1 MTSGTFRSIDLESI
15 SVDRAG
21 RQRKEITQEDIESLG
36 ESIRKI
42 GLIHPIVIQ
51 RETHE
56 LIAGERRFLAHKWLG
71 LTHIMCQYADEVD
84 PTELKIIELEENT
97 RRKDLTWQEQ
107 CLAIDEYHTIMSQR
121 DVTWTQDSTA
131 AALLLRQE
139 TVSEKLAVAKEIKS
153 GNSIIADAPKFST
166 ARGIV
171 RRAESRKGDAVVSQI
186 MEIEGAPKP
195 LPAEPIILNLNF
207 HQWQQT
213 YSGPLFNFIHCDFPY
228 GINADKRQQGY
239 SHEEHGSYA
248 DTEDHYWSLLLSLR
262 DSLPRVCAESCH
274 LMFWFSMRFYCETK
288 QRLEDMGW
296 NVDPFPLVWIKS
308 DNIGLLPDPERGPRR
323 IYETA
328 LFGSRGDRKIVR
340 ATSNAVSAPSVREG
354 HMSEK
359 SQLALEQFFK
369 MFVDGSTS
377 ILDPTAGSGSALR
390 AAKALGASY
399 LKGLEVNEDF
409 ARRANERL
417 R

>member
-1 MTSGTFRSIDLESI
+1 MTSGTFRSVEIDSI
-15 SVDRAG
+15 SVNRAG
-21 RQRKEITQEDIESLG
+21 RQRKEISQEDIESLG

-56 LIAGERRFLAHKWLG
+56 LIAGERRYLAHKWLG
-71 LTHIMCQYADEVD
+71 LTHVMSQYADEVD

-107 CLAIDEYHTIMSQR
+107 CLAIDEFHTIMSQR
-121 DVTWTQDSTA
+121 DSSWTQDSTA
-131 AALLLRQE
+131 AALLLKQE
-139 TVSEKLAVAKEIKS
+139 TVSEKLAVAKEIKA

-171 RRAESRKGDAVVSQI
+171 RRAESRRGDEVVAQI
-186 MEIEGAPKP
+186 MEIEGAPRP
-195 LPAEPIILNLNF
+195 QAVEPVILNLDF

-228 GINADKRQQGY
+228 GIGADKRQQGY
-239 SHEEHGSYA
+239 THQEHGSYA

-262 DSLPRVCAESCH
+262 DSLPRVAAESCH

-296 NVDPFPLVWIKS
+296 AIDPFPLIWTKT

-328 LFGSRGDRKIVR
+328 FYGSRGDRKIVR
-340 ATSNAVSAPSVREG
+340 ATSNSIGSASVRDG

-359 SQLALEQFFK
+359 SQLALEGFFK

-399 LKGLEVNEDF
+399 LKGLEINEEF
-409 ARRANERL
+409 AKRANERL
-417 R
+417 K

>member
-1 MTSGTFRSIDLESI
+1 MTSGTFRSIEIESI
-15 SVDRAG
+15 SVNRAG
-21 RQRKEITQEDIESLG
+21 RQRKEISQEDIEALG

-51 RETHE
+51 RDTHE

-71 LTHIMCQYADEVD
+71 LTHVMSQYADEVD
-84 PTELKIIELEENT
+84 PLELKVIELEENT

-107 CLAIDEYHTIMSQR
+107 CLAIDEYNSIMLQR
-121 DVTWTQDSTA
+121 DPTWTQSSTA
-131 AALLLRQE
+131 AALLLPE
-139 TVSEKLAVAKEIKS
+139 GTVTEKLAVAKEIKA
-153 GNSIIADAPKFST
+153 GNSIIADAPRFST

-171 RRAESRKGDAVVSQI
+171 RRAESRKGDEVVAQI
-186 MEIEGAPKP
+186 LEMEGTPKKE
-195 LPAEPIILNLNF
+195 EPESTILNTDF
-207 HQWQQT
+207 REWYKT
-213 YSGPLFNFIHCDFPY
+213 YTGPLFNLIHCDFPY

-239 SHEEHGSYA
+239 NHEELGSYA
-248 DTEDHYWSLLLSLR
+248 DTEDHYWSLVDTLQEA
-262 DSLPRVCAESCH
+262 LPRIAQESVH
-274 LMFWFSMRFYCETK
+274 LLFWFSMNFYGETRE
-288 QRLEDMGW
+288 RLQAMGFSI
-296 NVDPFPLVWIKS
+296 DPFPLIWVKS

-340 ATSNAVSAPSVREG
+340 ATSNAVSFPSVRDS

-359 SQLALEQFFK
+359 SQSALEHFMK

-390 AAKALGASY
+390 AAKNLGAY
-399 LKGLEVNEDF
+399 YIKGLEINEEF
-409 ARRANERL
+409 AKRANERL
-417 R
+417 K